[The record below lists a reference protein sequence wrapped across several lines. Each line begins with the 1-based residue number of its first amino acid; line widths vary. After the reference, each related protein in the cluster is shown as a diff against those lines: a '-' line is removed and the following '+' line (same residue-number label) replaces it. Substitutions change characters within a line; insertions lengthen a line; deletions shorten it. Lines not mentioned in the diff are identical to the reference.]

1 MRGICV
7 GEIVE
12 ITRGV
17 LTRGDPSQRVTGVT
31 VDSRTVAEGDL
42 FCATKGERVDGHDY
56 VLDAFSKGAVASLVS
71 REVDVPPDFSPQKAV
86 ILVPDTVTALG
97 DLARYYL
104 SSLGAKVIGV
114 TGSVGKTSTKDMIY
128 SVLEKRFRVGKNPG
142 NLNSHIGLCLA
153 ALQLDPGIEIA
164 VLEMAMRA
172 VGEIKYLASIAR
184 PTYGVLTDI
193 SESHIGVVG
202 SLEKIARG
210 KAELIEALPAE
221 GIAFLAG
228 DNPLVREVTAG
239 VKCRKVFY
247 GFGPDCD
254 YRGEEIT
261 VLGEE
266 GAAFTLRYPGGKMR
280 AKIPVPGKHQVKNAL
295 CAAAIGIELGM
306 MPGEVAV
313 GLETASL
320 SGMRTAIAHA
330 GPLTIL
336 DDSYNSS
343 PVSCKAALDLLSELR
358 GERKIALL
366 GDMLELGEWAPEA
379 HREVGRYAAGRVDVL
394 VTQGDLARYIAG
406 AAIEVSTAVARAP
419 EVTWVP
425 DRDSAR
431 RFLAG
436 VLKAGDVIL
445 VKASR
450 AMKFEEYV
458 EFLKA
463 RGREMDG
470 NEQGSRLHR

>member
-1 MRGICV
+1 MRGISV
-7 GEIVE
+7 GRIVE
-12 ITRGV
+12 ITRGI

-31 VDSRTVAEGDL
+31 VDSRSVAEGDL
-42 FCATKGERVDGHDY
+42 FCATRGEKVDGHDF
-56 VLDAFSKGAVASLVS
+56 VLDAFSKGAAASLVS
-71 REVDVPPDFSPQKAV
+71 REVDVPSNFSPQKAV

-104 SSLGAKVIGV
+104 SSLGASVIGV

-128 SVLEKRFRVGKNPG
+128 SVLAKRFRVGKNPG

-153 ALQLDPGIEIA
+153 AFKLDPGIEIA

-172 VGEIKYLASIAR
+172 VGEIRYLASIAR

-193 SESHIGVVG
+193 SQSHIGVVG

-210 KAELIEALPAE
+210 KAELIEALPVE

-228 DNPLVREVTAG
+228 DNPLIRQVTEP

-254 YRGEEIT
+254 YRGEGIT
-261 VLGEE
+261 ILGDE
-266 GAAFTLRYPGGKMR
+266 GSAFTLRYPGGEIR

-295 CAAAIGIELGM
+295 CAAAVGIELGM
-306 MPGEVAV
+306 TPGEVSV

-343 PVSCKAALDLLSELR
+343 PVSCKAALDLLCELP
-358 GERKIALL
+358 GERKVAIL
-366 GDMLELGEWAPEA
+366 GDMLELGEWGPEA

-394 VTQGDLARYIAG
+394 LTEGDLARYIAG
-406 AAIEVSTAVARAP
+406 GAVEVSSAVARAT

-436 VLKAGDVIL
+436 ALKAGDVVL

-458 EFLKA
+458 EFLMA
-463 RGREMDG
+463 RGQEMEG
-470 NEQGSRLHR
+470 NGQGCRLHR

>member
-1 MRGICV
+1 MREISV
-7 GEIVE
+7 KEIVE

-31 VDSRTVAEGDL
+31 VDSRCVAEGDL
-42 FCATKGERVDGHDY
+42 FCATKGEKVDGHDY

-71 REVDVPPDFSPQKAV
+71 REVDVPSNFSPQKAV

-97 DLARYYL
+97 DLARFYL
-104 SSLGAKVIGV
+104 DSLGARVIGV

-128 SVLEKRFRVGKNPG
+128 SVLQKRFRVGKNPG

-153 ALQLDPGIEIA
+153 AFQLDPGIEIA
-164 VLEMAMRA
+164 ILEMAMRA
-172 VGEIKYLASIAR
+172 VGEIRYLASIAR

-193 SESHIGVVG
+193 SQSHIGVVG

-210 KAELIEALPAE
+210 KAELIEALPAG

-228 DNPLVREVTAG
+228 DNPLIREVTAG
-239 VKCRKVFY
+239 VKCRRVFY
-247 GFGPDCD
+247 GFGPDCQ
-254 YRGEEIT
+254 YRAKEVTI
-261 VLGEE
+261 LGEK
-266 GAAFTLRYPGGKMR
+266 GAAFTLRYPGGEIR
-280 AKIPVPGKHQVKNAL
+280 AKIPVPGKHQVQNAL
-295 CAAAIGIELGM
+295 CAAAVGIELGM
-306 MPGEVAV
+306 TPDEVV
-313 GLETASL
+313 GGLETASL
-320 SGMRTAIAHA
+320 SGMRTALAHT

-343 PVSCKAALDLLSELR
+343 PVSCKAALDLLNELP

-394 VTQGDLARYIAG
+394 VTQGDLARYIADG
-406 AAIEVSTAVARAP
+406 AIEASGTVGRAT

-425 DRDSAR
+425 DRESAR
-431 RFLAG
+431 RFLTGA
-436 VLKAGDVIL
+436 LKAGDVVL

-463 RGREMDG
+463 RGREMDANG
-470 NEQGSRLHR
+470 